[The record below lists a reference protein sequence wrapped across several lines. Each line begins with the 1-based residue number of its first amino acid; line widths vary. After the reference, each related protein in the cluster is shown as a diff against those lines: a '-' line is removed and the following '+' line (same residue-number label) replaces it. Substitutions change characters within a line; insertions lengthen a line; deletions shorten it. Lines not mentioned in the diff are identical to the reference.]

1 MAVIAA
7 NPVPSSFAAFAP
19 KAKRAAAAK
28 PAKAQRAAASAP
40 NRRGNSTS
48 VVQLGAYRTPQN
60 VNAAWQQLT
69 NRHPALRA
77 YLPLRARYVSPKGVF
92 WRLSIQG
99 FDTQRE
105 AVARCNTL
113 RGRGGSCFV
122 RNFAG
127 DTPVQ
132 YAAR

>member
-1 MAVIAA
+1 VL
-7 NPVPSSFAAFAP
+7 
-19 KAKRAAAAK
+19 
-28 PAKAQRAAASAP
+28 
-40 NRRGNSTS
+40 
-48 VVQLGAYRTPQN
+48 QLGAYRTPQN
-60 VNAAWQQLT
+60 VNAAWKQLT
-69 NRHPALRA
+69 DRYPALRA
-77 YLPLRARYVSPKGVF
+77 YLPVRARYVSSKGVF

-99 FDTQRE
+99 FDSQRE
-105 AVARCNTL
+105 AVARCNKL